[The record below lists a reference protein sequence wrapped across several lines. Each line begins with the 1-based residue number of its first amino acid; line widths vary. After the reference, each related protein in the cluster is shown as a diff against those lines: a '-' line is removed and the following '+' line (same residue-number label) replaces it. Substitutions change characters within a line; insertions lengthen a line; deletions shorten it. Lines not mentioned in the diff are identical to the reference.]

1 MKRPL
6 SLLLLL
12 CLLTLQGIS
21 QSKPLTYYLP
31 DIEYDPGIPTPE
43 AYFGYQIGDWHLSHD
58 RQYAYMRELA
68 ALSPRITLTEYAR
81 TYEQRPLIYLTVTS
95 EENHQNLETI
105 QAQHV
110 QLTDPGVSGELNT
123 AEMPL
128 VIYQG
133 YSIHGNEPSGGNAAA
148 LVAYYLAAGQ
158 SAEVQQL
165 LDEVVIL
172 LDPCYNPDGF
182 QRFSTWANMHKN
194 QNLTGDSQDREY
206 NEVWPRGRTNH
217 YWFDLNRDWLLVQHP
232 ESQGRIETF
241 HAWKPNILT
250 DHHEMG
256 TNSTFF
262 FMPGEPQRTN
272 PLTPPLNQ
280 ELTAEIGKYHAAAL
294 DKIGSL
300 YYSEE
305 GYDDF
310 YSGKGSTYPD
320 ANGAIGILFEQA
332 SSRGHLQETEHGPLT
347 FPFTIRNQVTTAL
360 STFEAGLAMRQ
371 KLLDFQRD
379 FYRSGVEEEAPASEH
394 KAYVFGEPN
403 DRGRLSAFIEVLRRH
418 QLEVYELSEEIS
430 ADGREFEPGS
440 AYIVPLEQQQYRMVE
455 VIFDTI
461 TTFNDSLFYDVSTW
475 TLPYAFNIP
484 YARVPGNAFSSGLLG
499 TKVEATE
506 IPLVAPTPEAGDYAY
521 LFEWDE
527 YYAPKALQYLL
538 ENGIRAKVAMEPF
551 TAKGH
556 RFSPGA
562 IMVAV
567 ANQEAAREELH
578 QLMQIAA
585 RGSGVRIWNVDS
597 GLTPEGLDLGSRDF
611 EALREPKVL
620 LIVGDGVSSYESGE
634 VWHLLDRRYH
644 ARVTMIETDDIG
656 GASLGPYN
664 TIVMVDGGYGNIS
677 KSGVHKI
684 KEWVQQGG
692 TLIATKDAIRWV
704 KDNELGYV
712 AIEEQDEETEGFRPY
727 GKLSEDRGAD
737 VIGGAIFEAR
747 LDLTHP
753 LGFGFKRETLP
764 VFRNHTLFFEPGQ
777 NPYATPLVYTEE
789 PLLSGYVS
797 DRNLDLLRNSAAAIV
812 TGTGRGKVICLADNP
827 NFRAFWYGTN
837 KLFANALYFGHTISN
852 RAREQ
857 KPKNSKP
864 AVAGEE

>member
-1 MKRPL
+1 MKKSL
-6 SLLLLL
+6 SLLLLI
-12 CLLTLQGIS
+12 CLFGVQGFS
-21 QSKPLTYYLP
+21 QSKALTYYLP
-31 DIEYDPGIPTPE
+31 DIEYDPDIPTPE
-43 AYFGYQIGDWHLSHD
+43 QYFGYQIGDWHLSHD

-68 ALSPRITLTEYAR
+68 DRSPRITLTEYAR
-81 TYEQRPLIYLTVTS
+81 TYEERPLIYLTVTS
-95 EENHQNLETI
+95 VSNHQNLENI
-105 QAQHV
+105 QARHV
-110 QLTDPGVSGELNT
+110 QLTDPGASAELNT

-158 SAEVQQL
+158 SAEVEQL
-165 LDEVVIL
+165 LNEVVIL

-232 ESQGRIETF
+232 ESRGRIEAF

-256 TNSTFF
+256 TSSTFF

-360 STFEAGLAMRQ
+360 STFEAGVAMRQ

-379 FYRSGVEEEAPASEH
+379 FYRSGVEEEAPASDH
-394 KAYVFGEPN
+394 KAYVFGEPS
-403 DRGRLSAFIEVLRRH
+403 DRGRLSAFIELLRRH
-418 QLEVYELSEEIS
+418 QLQVYELNESVN
-430 ADGREFEPGS
+430 AGGQEFEAGS
-440 AYIVPLEQQQYRMVE
+440 AYVVPVAQQQYRMVE

-461 TTFNDSLFYDVSTW
+461 TTFDDSLFYDVSTW
-475 TLPYAFNIP
+475 TMPYAFNIP
-484 YARVPGNAFSSGLLG
+484 YARIPGSTFSADLLG

-506 IPLVAPTPEAGDYAY
+506 IPLTAPTPEAGDYAY
-521 LFEWDE
+521 LFEWEE
-527 YYAPKALQYLL
+527 YYSPKALQYLL
-538 ENGIRAKVAMEPF
+538 QNGLRARVAMEPF

-556 RFSPGA
+556 RFGPGT
-562 IMVAV
+562 IMIPV
-567 ANQEAAREELH
+567 ANQEAGKEELH

-585 RGSGVRIWNVDS
+585 RGSGVRIWEVDS

-620 LIVGDGVSSYESGE
+620 LIVGDGVSSYEAGE

-644 ARVTMIETDDIG
+644 AQVTMIETDDVG
-656 GASLGPYN
+656 GASLDAYN
-664 TIVMVDGGYGNIS
+664 TIVMVDGSYGNIS
-677 KSGVHKI
+677 KAGVSKM
-684 KEWVQQGG
+684 KNWVQDGG
-692 TLIATKDAIRWV
+692 TLVATKDAIRWV

-712 AIEEQDEETEGFRPY
+712 AIKEREEEKEGSRPY
-727 GKLSEDRGAD
+727 GKISEDRGAD

-753 LGFGFKRETLP
+753 LGFGFKREKIP
-764 VFRNHTLFFEPGQ
+764 VFRNHTLFLQPGE
-777 NPYATPLVYTEE
+777 NPYSTPLVYSGE

-797 DRNLDLLRNSAAAIV
+797 DRNVEQLRNSAAAIV
-812 TGTGRGKVICLADNP
+812 TGVGRGKVICLADNP

-852 RAREQ
+852 RSRER
-857 KPKNSKP
+857 KPQNNKS
-864 AVAGEE
+864 AVTGEE